1 MSLRKRLSERTE
13 AAGVSDISTV
23 HTLDRQTDTL
33 DYIPLIV
40 GRVVRREKCNFDS
53 NLFMFRKMLVFTTS
67 LSLQLHSSCFQT
79 PVALGSQGCRV
90 SSSHSPSWCQSSH
103 RVRLA
108 SPVRI
113 NSASFNF
120 NECDPSMS
128 ALLLQ
133 YHHRPLVAAQSTIP
147 LKGYAPGW

>member
-1 MSLRKRLSERTE
+1 MAGLEDLTEQDGALSLRKRLSERTE

-23 HTLDRQTDTL
+23 HTLDRQTDAL

-53 NLFMFRKMLVFTTS
+53 NLFMFFKMLVFTTS

-90 SSSHSPSWCQSSH
+90 SSFHSPSWCQSSH

-113 NSASFNF
+113 NSASFILMNVT
-120 NECDPSMS
+120 
-128 ALLLQ
+128 
-133 YHHRPLVAAQSTIP
+133 RPWLHCCCSTTN
-147 LKGYAPGW
+147 GH